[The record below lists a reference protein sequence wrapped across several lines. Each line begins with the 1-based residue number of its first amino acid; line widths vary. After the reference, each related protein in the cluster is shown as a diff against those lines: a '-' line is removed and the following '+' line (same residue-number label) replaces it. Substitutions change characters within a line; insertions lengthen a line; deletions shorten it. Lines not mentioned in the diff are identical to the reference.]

1 MARTIG
7 IDLGTT
13 NSCIAYLDGQDVQII
28 PNPEGARVIPSIVA
42 LNRDGEFI
50 FGNVAKR
57 QFITNNEQTIW
68 GVKRLMG
75 RKYNSPEVDR
85 IRQYVSYEILPSK
98 NGDAAVK
105 LGGVVLTPEEI
116 SAKLLGYLKK
126 TAEDY
131 LGEEVTQAVVTVPA
145 FFNDA
150 QRQATKVAG
159 EIAGLHL
166 ARIINEP
173 TSALI
178 AYRDRIE
185 EEGLYAVYDLGGGT
199 FDISIVE
206 VQTGIHRVVST
217 MGDTFLGGSDF
228 DVKVIEWVLEEIKK
242 DIAKDLFDDK
252 SIYQRIIQA
261 AEKAKIELSFSET
274 TNLSIPYL
282 YRFDN
287 GQIYH
292 FQRELR
298 RAQLERD
305 TLPLIDRTLELIKK
319 SLDDANLK
327 PEQILRCVLVG
338 GQSRMPLIAQ
348 KLSAFFGKE
357 VFSDLN
363 PEEVVAQGAATQGA
377 ILKGEIHDLLLLDVT
392 PLSLGVETKDDTFT
406 VIIERNTTIPT
417 KKSMIFTTIS
427 DNQRTV
433 TIHVRQGER
442 EIASENR
449 SLGIFNLVGIPLAP
463 KGIPQV
469 EVAFEIDSNGIVKVS
484 ATDKQTGMSQSMT
497 VQPSSGLAPEEIDRI
512 VKEADAKKAEDRNR
526 HHVNNLRKQLKDEME
541 NVKFYYERHHEKFS
555 AVECEEFDR
564 LIGRADEVLEQSED
578 AQALSGTLNKM
589 QQARARINEKLLSQ
603 YEEKVNG

>member
-13 NSCIAYLDGQDVQII
+13 NSCIAYLDGQDIQII

-42 LNRDGEFI
+42 LNREGEFI

-75 RKYNSPEVDR
+75 RKFSSPEVGR
-85 IRQYVSYEILPSK
+85 IRQYVSYDILPSK
-98 NGDAAVK
+98 NGDAAIK
-105 LGGVVLTPEEI
+105 LGGSILTPEEI
-116 SAKLLGYLKK
+116 SAKLLEYLKK

-131 LGEEVTQAVVTVPA
+131 LGEEVSQAVVTVPA
-145 FFNDA
+145 FFDDA

-159 EIAGLHL
+159 EIAGLHV

-173 TSALI
+173 TAALI

-206 VQTGIHRVVST
+206 VQAGVHRVVST

-252 SIYQRIIQA
+252 SVYQRIIQA
-261 AEKAKIELSFSET
+261 AEKAKIELSFSEV

-292 FQRELR
+292 FQREYR

-305 TLPLIDRTLELIKK
+305 TLPYIDKTVELIRK

-348 KLSAFFGKE
+348 KLSEFFGKE

-406 VIIERNTTIPT
+406 VLIERNTTIPT
-417 KKSMIFTTIS
+417 KKSMIFTTVS

-442 EIASENR
+442 EIASENK
-449 SLGIFNLVGIPLAP
+449 SLGVFNLVGIPLAP
-463 KGIPQV
+463 KGIPQID
-469 EVAFEIDSNGIVKVS
+469 VAFEIDTNGIVKVS
-484 ATDKQTGMSQSMT
+484 ATDKQTGLSQSMM
-497 VQPSSGLAPEEIDRI
+497 VQPSSGLAPEEIEKI
-512 VKEADAKKAEDRNR
+512 VSEAEAKKSEDRNR
-526 HHVNNLRKQLKDEME
+526 IHMTNLRNQLKNEME
-541 NVKFYYERHHEKFS
+541 NVQFYFERHLEKFGN
-555 AVECEEFDR
+555 VE
-564 LIGRADEVLEQSED
+564 RADFERFLSKAEEVLASSDD
-578 AQALSGTLNKM
+578 ASALASALNKM
-589 QQARARINEKLLSQ
+589 QQARARINEKLLAQ
-603 YEEKVNG
+603 FEDNENG